1 MASRW
6 IASAGAVKAESSDL
20 TEWSV
25 SPARGLRL
33 RGPGRQRSRPH
44 PRSRFCPQGGRRL
57 RSSGC
62 PGVQHQGVNRPPRI
76 ALARRWQPSSKHLP
90 SLPLVVQTG
99 VDPLLSL
106 GARQCRRCEMSDRR
120 VGKLGKVNVRRE
132 SIGKRHADL
141 AQPQHR
147 DADAGY
153 VNAQEAVELECATTI
168 ADYVVARTYLANFFP
183 AGPTTTEAVR
193 GVGWASADS
202 RWGSVKGTRC
212 CACPPRDLV
221 DACVGGPSRSTGA
234 PLLADDLG
242 LGDGVGGKRE
252 PFLGLLG

>member
-1 MASRW
+1 MDRISGCGQGGELRLDRVVGQP
-6 IASAGAVKAESSDL
+6 SAGLASPWTWSTKESSASSISFL
-20 TEWSV
+20 S
-25 SPARGLRL
+25 AR
-33 RGPGRQRSRPH
+33 RSTP
-44 PRSRFCPQGGRRL
+44 L

-202 RWGSVKGTRC
+202 SWGSVKGTRC
-212 CACPPRDLV
+212 CASGSLTSWTLASADPVDLPEPRCSLTILV
-221 DACVGGPSRSTGA
+221 LVTVLVANANRSLACS
-234 PLLADDLG
+234 
-242 LGDGVGGKRE
+242 GKN
-252 PFLGLLG
+252 